1 MYLELFRISRAAAD
15 CEGVG
20 DMVSKRGV
28 VGMLLDCHQLD
39 GIVSQGCYTGQHIIY
54 TRPRTTLNHS
64 PAIVSY
70 AGLSRT

>member
-39 GIVSQGCYTGQHIIY
+39 GIVSQGCLYGAAHY
-54 TRPRTTLNHS
+54 LH
-64 PAIVSY
+64 
-70 AGLSRT
+70 